1 MFSFFRK
8 NTSFEI
14 ENFALK
20 LSLEWGKNFGKDISE
35 RLIKKFPAL
44 NISEIEYYKDLCKS
58 VQDDCWKLV
67 DYKGNSITVNELEK
81 RLKDNVFH
89 KYQWIN
95 QDNQR
100 KLYSQFCYYFWK
112 DGLLE

>member
-1 MFSFFRK
+1 MFSLFKK
-8 NTSFEI
+8 NKPFKI

-35 RLIKKFPAL
+35 RLIKKFPEL

-58 VQDDCWKLV
+58 VQNDCWNLV
-67 DYKGNSITVNELEK
+67 DYKGDSIIVDELEK
-81 RLKDNVFH
+81 RLNENIFK

-95 QDNQR
+95 KDNQR
-100 KLYSQFCYYFWK
+100 KLHSQFSYYFWK
-112 DGLLE
+112 EGLLK